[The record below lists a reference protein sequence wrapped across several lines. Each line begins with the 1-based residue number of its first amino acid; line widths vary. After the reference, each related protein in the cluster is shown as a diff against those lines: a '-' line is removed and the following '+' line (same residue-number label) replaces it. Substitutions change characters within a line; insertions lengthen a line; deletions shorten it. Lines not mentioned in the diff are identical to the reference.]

1 MALKSRSGRPPAV
14 TAASAEAMALE
25 ALAFLA
31 ADEGRLGGFLGASGL
46 SPADLPLAASDAAF
60 LGGVLDFLLQ
70 DEALLEA
77 FCAAS
82 DTNPEAPLR
91 ARALLPGATPW

>member
-31 ADEGRLGGFLGASGL
+31 ADEGRLDIAGAGDQSMMFGD
-46 SPADLPLAASDAAF
+46 PA
-60 LGGVLDFLLQ
+60 
-70 DEALLEA
+70 
-77 FCAAS
+77 
-82 DTNPEAPLR
+82 R
-91 ARALLPGATPW
+91 